1 MKDVC
6 LDSRGYRY
14 LTGSAQPGIYILRY
28 TGPVKN

>member
-14 LTGSAQPGIYILRY
+14 LTGGVSPGIYILRY